1 MMENPNVSAV
11 DTPLS
16 EKLLLSVTEAARY
29 SGIGINRLSSMLN
42 EPNCPFVMRV
52 GRRRLV
58 KREEFER
65 FIKETDHI

>member
-29 SGIGINRLSSMLN
+29 SGIGINRLSAMLN
-42 EPNCPFVMRV
+42 EPNCAFVMRV